1 VGGLFFTH
9 PICSHSYA
17 GALPLYLESWP
28 DLLPG
33 RVRREAV
40 ASGADVGC
48 NRARGGENAGQPGDI
63 NRGLRLLPLVSRLN
77 ALGPT
82 WFLAAYGLAFFLL
95 P

>member
-40 ASGADVGC
+40 VSGADVGC
-48 NRARGGENAGQPGDI
+48 NRARGGEKAGQPG
-63 NRGLRLLPLVSRLN
+63 GCEPWPALLPLVSRLV
-77 ALGPT
+77 ALGPAPC
-82 WFLAAYGLAFFLL
+82 LAA
-95 P
+95 

>member
-9 PICSHSYA
+9 PIYSDSYA
-17 GALPLYLESWP
+17 GALPLYLESWS

-33 RVRREAV
+33 RVRREVV
-40 ASGADVGC
+40 ASGADVGY

-82 WFLAAYGLAFFLL
+82 WFLAAYGLAFFL
-95 P
+95 PP